1 MKKTEWFIIGL
12 CVFAV
17 LIATFYTL
25 TPLPSEPPP
34 PVSVETYTGDLPPV
48 DVDGE
53 ACISNSL
60 DGLATCLQRKNLVY
74 LIRLGWSPP
83 GYCE

>member
-12 CVFAV
+12 CVVAV

-25 TPLPSEPPP
+25 TPLPSESPPPESVEIYDGEMP
-34 PVSVETYTGDLPPV
+34 PVSV
-48 DVDGE
+48 DGE
-53 ACISNSL
+53 SCRSNSL
-60 DGLATCLQRKNLVY
+60 DGLMNCLQRKNLAY

-83 GYCE
+83 GYCK

>member
-12 CVFAV
+12 CVVAV
-17 LIATFYTL
+17 LIATIYTL
-25 TPLPSEPPP
+25 TPLTSEMTPPTSTE
-34 PVSVETYTGDLPPV
+34 VYTGDLPPV

-60 DGLATCLQRKNLVY
+60 DGLLNCLQRKNLAY

-83 GYCE
+83 GYCD